1 MTRPDLKQYK
11 YELKDNYPNP
21 FNPVTTI
28 KYELAVNGYTTLKIY
43 DILGKEVTNLV
54 NEKQDAGIYEVQWNA
69 ANLSSGVYFY
79 KLQSDR
85 FVQTKRMILTK

>member
-1 MTRPDLKQYK
+1 MPEYTGLKAYIRKLRLLFYSPEGRVIEVNSGDAAESMTRPDLKQYK

-28 KYELAVNGYTTLKIY
+28 KYELAVNGYTTLKVY

-54 NEKQDAGIYEVQWNA
+54 
-69 ANLSSGVYFY
+69 S
-79 KLQSDR
+79 
-85 FVQTKRMILTK
+85 